1 MSYNLL
7 LTADLLIPPLS
18 GNGWVGWRR
27 ESFPHNFVELV
38 FEFENL
44 RNFSTLH
51 VYTNNFFSKGVQV
64 RSWLHCSAP
73 SSPRTKRSFSPS
85 LTLHHTSAFVKFA
98 RWKVNSK
105 PRSRITFHR
114 NQPSYFCARLLYA
127 LPYALRLEHS
137 LKRHRLLDWGSTFF
151 CIHDFFSRKGHIV
164 L

>member
-7 LTADLLIPPLS
+7 LTADLLPPLT

-64 RSWLHCSAP
+64 RSWLHCSALSP
-73 SSPRTKRSFSPS
+73 SVLSAPSHPLQPSATRRHLWSSPGEK
-85 LTLHHTSAFVKFA
+85 LTLNHVD
-98 RWKVNSK
+98 
-105 PRSRITFHR
+105 SRITFHR
-114 NQPSYFCARLLYA
+114 NQSSYFCAHLLDA
-127 LPYALRLEHS
+127 LPYALRLGHS
-137 LKRHRLLDWGSTFF
+137 LKIHRLLDWGSKFF